1 MSQIDFE
8 GSARLSS
15 VIANFSARP
24 ASQSWERVPCGDSP
38 QQFLW
43 VWYKPSHLPCGVVVN
58 IPDETF
64 RSYRQRQQLT
74 LRTVLSWLGLEP
86 GCVWQWT
93 QYGVTYDAQQGASA
107 YFDQP
112 LTDPVPGVDSGVAIS
127 LLAPAMPV
135 APPIAPPAAPSSA
148 PPFAPLPGGP
158 VPTDIGDLFENID
171 TDWKAIVK
179 AERDLALC
187 RKKLVDTL
195 TRLGSLNRDLNHEEQ
210 LSADT
215 ADKAA
220 WMDARRWLRE
230 TASRVSRYLKDC
242 DVGDTTSAPKR
253 DWMKQTYEQYIV
265 PKQVFDGIQHAQREF
280 EGYRKMVQTLFV
292 NMNGA
297 HASAVSDGERR
308 AQQVLARIAA
318 KVRKTKK

>member
-1 MSQIDFE
+1 MSQTDLGE
-8 GSARLSS
+8 TARLSS
-15 VIANFSARP
+15 VIANFTARP

-38 QQFLW
+38 QRSFW
-43 VWYKPSHLPCGVVVN
+43 AWYKPAHLPFGVVVN
-58 IPDETF
+58 IPDEAF
-64 RSYRQRQQLT
+64 RSNPQREQLT

-86 GCVWQWT
+86 GCVWQWI
-93 QYGVTYDAQQGASA
+93 QYGITYDAQQGASA

-112 LTDPVPGVDSGVAIS
+112 LTDPVPGVDSGIAIS
-127 LLAPAMPV
+127 LLAPVTPV
-135 APPIAPPAAPSSA
+135 EAPIAPPTA
-148 PPFAPLPGGP
+148 PPFASMTSGG
-158 VPTDIGDLFENID
+158 VPADVGDLFENID

-179 AERDLALC
+179 AERDLSLC

-195 TRLGSLNRDLNHEEQ
+195 GRLGSLNRDLNHEEQ
-210 LSADT
+210 LFADT

-230 TASRVSRYLKDC
+230 AASRVSRYLKDC

-253 DWMKQTYEQYIV
+253 DWMKQTYEQYIA

-280 EGYRKMVQTLFV
+280 EGYRKMLQTLFV